1 MVGAAQWL
9 GWLRPGLSF
18 CFVKSS
24 VPSATVSRLPVY
36 LRCLRDLPVGQET
49 CSSDQLAAIAGVN
62 PAQVRKD
69 LSYLG
74 SQGTRGVG
82 YGVEELRRQLR
93 DALGL
98 NVGYAV
104 AIVGAGNLGSA
115 LGNYAGFSSWG
126 FEVVALFDIDPAKV
140 GTTIGGHVVA
150 PLEDLER
157 IVSDREVA
165 IGIVAT
171 PAASAQDVAD
181 RLVGAGLR
189 SILNF
194 APTVLQVAPEVE
206 VRRVDLSTELQILT
220 FHLQQRAAVN

>member
-1 MVGAAQWL
+1 MTEAPAGRFILTA
-9 GWLRPGLSF
+9 
-18 CFVKSS
+18 VKSS
-24 VPSATVSRLPVY
+24 VPAATVSRLPVY
-36 LRCLRDLPVGQET
+36 LRCLNDLPASQET

-62 PAQVRKD
+62 PAQVRTD

-82 YGVEELRRQLR
+82 YGVDELRRQLR

-98 NVGYAV
+98 NTGYGV

-115 LGNYAGFSSWG
+115 LGNYDGFAAWG
-126 FEVVALFDIDPAKV
+126 FEVAAIFDIDPEIV
-140 GTTIGGHVVA
+140 GRTVGGQIVR

-157 IVSDREVA
+157 VVEERRVS
-165 IGIVAT
+165 IGIIAT
-171 PAASAQDVAD
+171 PAGSAQDVAD
-181 RLVGAGLR
+181 RLVDSGLR

-194 APTVLQVAPEVE
+194 APTVLQVDPSVE

-220 FHLQQRAAVN
+220 FHLQQEPITG